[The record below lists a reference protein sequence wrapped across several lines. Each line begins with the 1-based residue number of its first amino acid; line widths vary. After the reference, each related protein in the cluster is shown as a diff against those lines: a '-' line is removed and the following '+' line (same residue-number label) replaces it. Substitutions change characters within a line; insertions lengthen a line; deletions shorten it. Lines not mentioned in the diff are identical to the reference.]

1 MHIPLHALP
10 LIYVSSGEDPG
21 SNFRGGNFS
30 NIWQSSL
37 MRSTKT
43 GELDSKKK
51 GFFPILIIFQSFF
64 VIFLWSHD
72 LKQAT
77 SLSVW
82 LGVRRIPRVK
92 DPGNEESENYWHL
105 NT

>member
-1 MHIPLHALP
+1 
-10 LIYVSSGEDPG
+10 
-21 SNFRGGNFS
+21 
-30 NIWQSSL
+30 

-43 GELDSKKK
+43 GELDLKKK